1 MALDIS
7 DAEVHRSAYR
17 APDTPG
23 PTLKE
28 STFGERSISE
38 QRKENCRNLDVL
50 DLYIEKVESVLID
63 SEVSS
68 FDGTPLKKVRG
79 TSLVFSVL

>member
-7 DAEVHRSAYR
+7 DAEVHRSAER
-17 APDTPG
+17 APDTQR

-28 STFGERSISE
+28 STFGERRISE
-38 QRKENCRNLDVL
+38 QRKENIDVL

>member
-7 DAEVHRSAYR
+7 DAEVHRSAER
-17 APDTPG
+17 APDTPR

-38 QRKENCRNLDVL
+38 QRKENIDVL